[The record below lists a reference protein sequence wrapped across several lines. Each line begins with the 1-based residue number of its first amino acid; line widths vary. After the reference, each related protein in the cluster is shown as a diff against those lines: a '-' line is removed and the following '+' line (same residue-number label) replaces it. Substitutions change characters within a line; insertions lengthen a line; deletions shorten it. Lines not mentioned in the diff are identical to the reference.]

1 MAERKVV
8 IVGTGQVGAS
18 LAFALM
24 MRGTATHILLTD
36 KNRDLAT
43 GHCMDLNHGRLF
55 VPPAKIET
63 ADEAEDTACEI
74 AVITAGAAQKP
85 GESRMDLV
93 QKNTA
98 IFQTL
103 IPEVVERFA
112 PRMLVIV
119 TNPVD
124 ILTWVAR
131 KLSGYDKNRVIGS
144 GTLLDSARFRSLLS
158 SQCRVDARN
167 VHAYIIGEHGDS
179 EVPVWSQTN
188 IAGMPLP
195 IYCARCDHTC
205 SVAEREKIERQVK
218 RAAYEIIEKK
228 GATCFAVALALVRII
243 ESIFRDENSVLTV
256 SSLIEDYYG
265 INEVCLSVPTIINR
279 DCVAGRLPL
288 DLEET
293 EVEQLQ
299 KSAGGLQAVL
309 DELDL

>member
-1 MAERKVV
+1 MRTRKIA

-24 MRGTATHILLTD
+24 MNGTATHILLTD
-36 KNRDLAT
+36 KNRDLAA

-55 VPPAKIET
+55 VPPTKIET
-63 ADEAEDTACEI
+63 ADEAAETECEI
-74 AVITAGAAQKP
+74 AVVTAGAAQQP

-93 QKNTA
+93 QKNTT

-124 ILTWVAR
+124 ILTYVAL

-144 GTLLDSARFRSLLS
+144 GTLLDSARFRALLS
-158 SQCRVDARN
+158 SHCRVDPRN

-188 IAGMPLP
+188 IAGMSLP
-195 IYCARCDHTC
+195 VYCTRCDQTC
-205 SVAEREKIERQVK
+205 SAAEQEKIEKQVK
-218 RAAYEIIEKK
+218 MAAYEIIQKK

-243 ESIFRDENSVLTV
+243 ESVFRDENSVLTV

-265 INEVCLSVPTIINR
+265 INGVCLSVPTIINR

-288 DLEET
+288 DLEEG
-293 EVEQLQ
+293 EIAQLQ
-299 KSAGGLQAVL
+299 NSAGGLKAAI
-309 DELDL
+309 DELGL